1 MQEKNFSEISHAYD
15 EIQSINYESKN
26 MKKYLNKRMPE
37 GAELDSVIEI
47 EELQEV
53 LKNEDN
59 SVVADGDNLVPK
71 CKTFV
76 GDADEN

>member
-1 MQEKNFSEISHAYD
+1 
-15 EIQSINYESKN
+15 

>member
-1 MQEKNFSEISHAYD
+1 M
-15 EIQSINYESKN
+15 NYESKN

-37 GAELDSVIEI
+37 GADLDSVIEI

-59 SVVADGDNLVPK
+59 SVIADGDKFVCK
-71 CKTFV
+71 YKTFV
-76 GDADEN
+76 ADANDN